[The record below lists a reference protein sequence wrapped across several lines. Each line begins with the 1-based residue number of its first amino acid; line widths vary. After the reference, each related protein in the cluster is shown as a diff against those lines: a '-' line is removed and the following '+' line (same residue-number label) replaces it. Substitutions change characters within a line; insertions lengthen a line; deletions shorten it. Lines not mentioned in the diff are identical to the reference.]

1 MSVGNCVGGLT
12 TIEEKSMGALHK
24 MGSRRIE
31 DILEIN
37 KDGVDR
43 PTHPGFYLSEASM
56 LCGAAG
62 VNYAAMGAHM
72 ILWTSGAAGFNNAI
86 VPVIRVSGNSEL
98 INEDI
103 DISAAGIMDGT
114 SGIDEVSQ
122 NIVSAVIRTAS
133 GEPTA
138 VEGLGDATMTLYQ
151 KDQRVE
157 NLLGLTSARCCH

>member
-1 MSVGNCVGGLT
+1 M
-12 TIEEKSMGALHK
+12 
-24 MGSRRIE
+24 
-31 DILEIN
+31 
-37 KDGVDR
+37 
-43 PTHPGFYLSEASM
+43 
-56 LCGAAG
+56 
-62 VNYAAMGAHM
+62 
-72 ILWTSGAAGFNNAI
+72 
-86 VPVIRVSGNSEL
+86 IRVSGNSEL